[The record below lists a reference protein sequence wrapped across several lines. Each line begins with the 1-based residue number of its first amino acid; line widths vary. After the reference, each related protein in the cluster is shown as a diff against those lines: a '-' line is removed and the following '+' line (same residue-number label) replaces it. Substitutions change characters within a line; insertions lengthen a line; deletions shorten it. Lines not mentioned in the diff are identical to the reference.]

1 MKLLHDNVLV
11 IPEVKEET
19 TESGIIL
26 GSTPKAQN
34 IGTVFASGE
43 GKFDHGKW
51 VHNEVQEGD
60 VVQFGPH
67 VQEITIEGKKYLLMA
82 HSNIICILD

>member
-26 GSTPKAQN
+26 GSAPKAQA
-34 IGTVFASGE
+34 IGKVFASGE
-43 GKFDHGKW
+43 GKFESGKW
-51 VHNEVQEGD
+51 IHNEVQ
-60 VVQFGPH
+60 
-67 VQEITIEGKKYLLMA
+67 
-82 HSNIICILD
+82 

>member
-11 IPEVKEET
+11 IPEIREET

-26 GSTPKAQN
+26 GNSTKVQN
-34 IGTVFASGE
+34 TGTVFASGE
-43 GKFDHGKW
+43 GKFDYGKW
-51 VHNEVQEGD
+51 VHNEVQKGD
-60 VVQFGPH
+60 VVQFGPYSEK
-67 VQEITIEGKKYLLMA
+67 VNIEGREYLLMP

>member
-1 MKLLHDNVLV
+1 MKVLHDNVLV
-11 IPEVKEET
+11 IPEIKEET

-43 GKFDHGKW
+43 GKFDDGKW
-51 VHNEVQEGD
+51 D
-60 VVQFGPH
+60 RKSVV
-67 VQEITIEGKKYLLMA
+67 
-82 HSNIICILD
+82 